1 MDLDEFRLD
10 DELDDELDG
19 ELDDELD
26 DDLDDE
32 LDGELDD
39 ELDDSWLTNYSVEEE
54 IFNKFYKDTV
64 KNIKLYFF
72 YIDSKREIIKVLKQK
87 KDISNNVLLKDEIS
101 KIVNKNRC
109 ILNKKFIL
117 SQIVKYNFNIEN
129 SNINKFINDNEFLTK
144 INEITDIY
152 WDNTIPFFSSLNS
165 LYFIFYEKRNKNT
178 KKIFLK
184 RKKKSKTKKLKIKEL
199 QIRKSDIIKID

>member
-10 DELDDELDG
+10 GELDG
-19 ELDDELD
+19 
-26 DDLDDE
+26 
-32 LDGELDD
+32 

-87 KDISNNVLLKDEIS
+87 KDLSDNVLYKDEIS

-109 ILNKKFIL
+109 ILNKRFIL

-129 SNINKFINDNEFLTK
+129 NNINKFINNNNNNEFLTK
-144 INEITDIY
+144 INEINDIY

-165 LYFIFYEKRNKNT
+165 LYFIFYEKKNKNT

>member
-1 MDLDEFRLD
+1 MDLDEVGLD
-10 DELDDELDG
+10 DEFSLDDEIG
-19 ELDDELD
+19 DEI
-26 DDLDDE
+26 
-32 LDGELDD
+32 GD
-39 ELDDSWLTNYSVEEE
+39 ELDDSWLKNYSIKEE

-87 KDISNNVLLKDEIS
+87 KDLSNNVLYKDEIS
-101 KIVNKNRC
+101 KIVNENRS

-129 SNINKFINDNEFLTK
+129 NNINKFINNNINNEFLTK
-144 INEITDIY
+144 INEINDIY

-165 LYFIFYEKRNKNT
+165 LYFLFYEKKNKNT

-184 RKKKSKTKKLKIKEL
+184 RKKKSKTKKHHIKELKIK
-199 QIRKSDIIKID
+199 KSDIIKID

>member
-1 MDLDEFRLD
+1 MDLAEVGLD
-10 DELDDELDG
+10 DEFSLDDEFG
-19 ELDDELD
+19 DEI
-26 DDLDDE
+26 
-32 LDGELDD
+32 GD
-39 ELDDSWLTNYSVEEE
+39 ELDDSWLKNYSIKEE

-64 KNIKLYFF
+64 KHIKLYFF

-87 KDISNNVLLKDEIS
+87 KDLSNNVLYKDEIS
-101 KIVNKNRC
+101 KIVNENRS

-129 SNINKFINDNEFLTK
+129 NNINKFINNNINNEFLTK
-144 INEITDIY
+144 INEINDIY

-165 LYFIFYEKRNKNT
+165 LYFLFYEKNNKNT

-184 RKKKSKTKKLKIKEL
+184 RKKKSKTKKHKIKEL
-199 QIRKSDIIKID
+199 QIKKSDIIKID